1 MEGGA
6 DIRYIQAMLGHA
18 DLSTTQIYTQV
29 SIRALQAVHAATH
42 PGASNTRHRSPTD
55 LDPDV
60 VGDVPDGF
68 STDPVCP
75 DHDDLAGPDGDV
87 MTDHHEH
94 DVTAVEVLFSVLEQ
108 EIDQENRADPGSPE
122 AILPPRRPSRRSS

>member
-1 MEGGA
+1 
-6 DIRYIQAMLGHA
+6 MLGHA

-55 LDPDV
+55 ADPDV
-60 VGDVPDGF
+60 VGDVPVGF

-75 DHDDLAGPDGDV
+75 DHDDLAGTDGDV
-87 MTDHHEH
+87 MTNDHVD
-94 DVTAVEVLFSVLEQ
+94 DVAVLFSVLEQ
-108 EIDQENRADPGSPE
+108 EIDQENRADPGSPDPT
-122 AILPPRRPSRRSS
+122 LPPRRSS